1 MNDRPQHPF
10 WAQHDLLARSP
21 LFAELTPAE
30 LDALVAASRIAEVP
44 PYQFLFRTGEPI
56 REAWFLIHGTVKRS
70 ATLPGAATTVIELA
84 QTQQLLAL
92 GEIFGVSRYI
102 SSAETIMP
110 CVLVVLDMRKL
121 RALVR
126 SSAGLASRLL
136 EAIARRQCAT
146 ESDIT
151 GAHYSVT
158 SVQRLLDY
166 LIELSGRRPALA
178 GETTVVL
185 KASKKVIA
193 SRMGMTA
200 ETLSRSLRHLIDSG
214 LIVVDGRNVHIQNA
228 ALVDG
233 IEEGSGRVSFPRK
246 QRASVRKLTTGALV
260 NLCGRPRMLSQRLAI
275 AWAMIARD
283 ISPTATRVK
292 LRQLEADLSRHL
304 ARLEKAGLHAE
315 LGGHLT
321 ALTELWARY
330 RRLLFEFAPAGERA
344 AQVLALSEDMLQA
357 ADRLAHA
364 AARVADIPE
373 ARHVNVAGRNRMLSQ
388 RIVKLFLF
396 REWLGDEKIGRDIEA
411 SSGEFRRNLTELRRG
426 GKHRPEIA
434 AQLDEVA
441 THWEKLANALATD
454 TAHAGR
460 EHRAQVILAVGERL
474 LRHVDTTV
482 KLYERLAP
490 QPA

>member
-1 MNDRPQHPF
+1 MNDPKHPL

-21 LFAELTPAE
+21 LFSKLAPP
-30 LDALVAASRIAEVP
+30 DFDQIVAASRLVEVP
-44 PYQFLFRTGEPI
+44 AHQFLYRAGEPV
-56 REAWFLIHGTVKRS
+56 REAYFLAHGTIKRS
-70 ATLPGAATTVIELA
+70 AALAGAGTAVIELA
-84 QTQQLLAL
+84 QPQQLLAL
-92 GEIFGVSRYI
+92 GETFGAPRYV
-102 SSAETIMP
+102 SSAETITP
-110 CVLVVLDMRKL
+110 CIVVAIEMRRL
-121 RALVR
+121 RALLRR
-126 SSAGLASRLL
+126 SADLAWRLL

-146 ESDIT
+146 ECDVT
-151 GAHYSVT
+151 GHHYSVT
-158 SVQRLLDY
+158 GPQRLLDY

-214 LIVVDGRNVHIQNA
+214 LIVVEGRNVHIQNA
-228 ALVDG
+228 ALVEG
-233 IEEGSGRVSFPRK
+233 IEEGTGRVSFPRK
-246 QRASVRKLTTGALV
+246 PRAAVRKLTSGAIV

-283 ISPTATRVK
+283 IAPTATRVK
-292 LRQLEADLSRHL
+292 LRQFEADLSRHL
-304 ARLEKAGLHAE
+304 TRLEKAGLREE
-315 LGGHLT
+315 LGGHL
-321 ALTELWARY
+321 AVLTELWARY
-330 RRLLFEFAPAGERA
+330 RRLLFEFEPAAERA

-364 AARVADIPE
+364 AAALADRPE
-373 ARHVNVAGRNRMLSQ
+373 ASHVNIAGRNRMLSQ

-396 REWLGDEKIGRDIEA
+396 REWIGDRKIGRDIEA
-411 SSGEFRRNLTELRRG
+411 SSSEFRRNLTELRRG
-426 GKHRPEIA
+426 AKQRPEVE

-441 THWEKLANALATD
+441 THWEKLAKALAAGA
-454 TAHAGR
+454 AHAGR
-460 EHRAQVILAVGERL
+460 EHHAQVVLAIGDRL